1 MTLCPA
7 GQQALAAGVGMATD
21 TRINRII
28 GNYELIVKIAEGGM
42 GAVYKGR
49 NRTTGEIVAIKIVPA
64 DTARNP
70 LLLKRFEQ
78 EFKAA
83 SLIDHP
89 HVVKAI
95 DYCGHGAS
103 PFLVMEFVDGRSLG
117 ARIEADGPIPEDE
130 AIRIIGQVCEGLH
143 RAHKQGLIHRDVKPD
158 NILLTQENLAKLT
171 DLGLVKDVEG
181 EMNLTKTG
189 RGLGTPHF
197 MAPEQFRNAK
207 NADVRCDVYSLGA
220 TLYTMVTGE
229 IPFDKTSP
237 LDCWLKKTK
246 NDFDTPKARMP
257 GLSERIDWAIC
268 RAMHHDAAKRPANC
282 REFME
287 DVLGTGWRTM
297 QQGSSGN
304 VTVGAKS
311 NGRAVPGLPMNTE
324 PPISPTDD
332 IWYMVYKDAEART
345 HTVKGSTRSIRKNL
359 LTGALGNLASIIVS
373 RTKTGQFQPL
383 GTIPEFRDLAL
394 RAGLDAAPTAP
405 KTPNKRSPAVFDTP
419 AGGKTPTIP
428 SGASQPAGPI
438 APPAA
443 DDALTEQYD
452 IQPLLVKP
460 KAGNAKVFPPQP
472 VVPTRSRMTSP
483 MESQRERI
491 AWWPFAIL
499 GLVLLS
505 LIVVVVV
512 LLTK

>member
-1 MTLCPA
+1 
-7 GQQALAAGVGMATD
+7 MATD

-28 GNYELIVKIAEGGM
+28 GNYELLVKIAEGGM

-49 NRTTGEIVAIKIVPA
+49 NRTTGEIVAVKIIPA
-64 DTARNP
+64 ETAKNP

-95 DYCGHGAS
+95 DYCGQGAS

-117 ARIEADGPIPEDE
+117 ARIEQDGPIPEDE

-158 NILLTQENLAKLT
+158 NILLTQDNLAKLT

-229 IPFDKTSP
+229 IPFDKTTP

-246 NDFDTPKARMP
+246 NDFTPPRKRKP
-257 GLSERIDWAIC
+257 ELSERLDWAIC
-268 RAMHHDAAKRPANC
+268 RAMHNNPVKRPANC

-297 QQGSSGN
+297 HQGSSGN
-304 VTVGAKS
+304 LLVGS
-311 NGRAVPGLPMNTE
+311 QTDQRPVPAAPMNTE
-324 PPISPTDD
+324 PPGPPPDD

-359 LTGALGNLASIIVS
+359 TNGALGNLASIIVS

-394 RAGLDAAPTAP
+394 RAGVEAAATTLPP
-405 KTPNKRSPAVFDTP
+405 SPSKRSSPGLVDTP
-419 AGGKTPTIP
+419 HEGKTPTIP
-428 SGASQPAGPI
+428 NGASQTGG
-438 APPAA
+438 
-443 DDALTEQYD
+443 LTGTPSTEDVATEHHQ
-452 IQPLLVKP
+452 IQSIRVKP
-460 KAGNAKVFPPQP
+460 KTPKPSAFPPQP
-472 VVPTRSRMTSP
+472 VVPPPDATEP
-483 MESQRERI
+483 DDNQRDGL
-491 AWWPFAIL
+491 AWWPFA
-499 GLVLLS
+499 VL
-505 LIVVVVV
+505 VVV
-512 LLTK
+512 LLALISVVVFLLTK